1 MNVVEFLKNLEMKMP
16 EVNIEGS
23 KKSQT
28 DYVPFSPNPITV
40 ETDSIAGDIDLAF
53 ETPTGIQFGGGISPR
68 FFEGEV
74 NFPKDIQEMGAPASQ
89 KFGSGLSLAQIR
101 AFLNLP
107 IDDTSSVLFGT
118 QFEDDI
124 SKRPDVNIRYQ
135 KRF

>member
-1 MNVVEFLKNLEMKMP
+1 
-16 EVNIEGS
+16 
-23 KKSQT
+23 
-28 DYVPFSPNPITV
+28 
-40 ETDSIAGDIDLAF
+40 
-53 ETPTGIQFGGGISPR
+53 
-68 FFEGEV
+68 
-74 NFPKDIQEMGAPASQ
+74 MGAPASQ

-107 IDDTSSVLFGT
+107 IDDTSSVLLGT